1 MQTVRIFYKANI
13 YATFSKSNLVKT
25 NRKKGLIKYCE
36 NAAYYN
42 TTPSL
47 SVREGHKKRNTHVH
61 KTSTSKQFKRN

>member
-1 MQTVRIFYKANI
+1 MLHFPKVIQLRSSGEK
-13 YATFSKSNLVKT
+13 
-25 NRKKGLIKYCE
+25 RLIKYCE

-47 SVREGHKKRNTHVH
+47 SIKEGNKKSNTHVH